1 MNFFS
6 KTHFFMII
14 IIISRLKL
22 LSSNIILKFK
32 TTPNKTLT
40 KENLMESLYT
50 NKIYVEIKIGTPEQK
65 IPMFLKSRAFSSFIT
80 AKNFN
85 ESMKKYDYTKS
96 TTFKYLEDIMIKFYK
111 YDFTEAFL
119 ATDTFDFGNNKKCDN
134 LTIIIAKDLRESSK
148 YLNGVFGLQL
158 TPNEKHLAETYN
170 MISLLKEKKLIYDYS
185 FSLKYKNNNEGEF
198 IIGKDKN
205 LNDEEMKTGKLG
217 LDGDSL
223 QWSIDLD
230 VSVNGIKI
238 ENNSLSYIY
247 YEFGFIESTNSYK
260 KNINDIYFNKYL
272 NNKKCVQIELKRFYY
287 YYVCDDDI
295 DISSFPNLTFYNR
308 EINYTFSFNG
318 NELFYT
324 FENKIFFLIIFPDYS
339 DSWSFGK
346 IFLQKYH
353 ILLDRD
359 KKIFGLFLNDKNK
372 IKIPFSWILI
382 FILFITLISVLI
394 YIKFF
399 IVKAKRKIRANE
411 LDDDYDYISYDNQGE
426 KLIN

>member
-158 TPNEKHLAETYN
+158 SATEKNLAETYN
-170 MISLLKEKKLIYDYS
+170 MISLLNEKKLMYDYS
-185 FSLKYKNNNEGEF
+185 FSLKYNNHNEGEF
-198 IIGKDKN
+198 IIGRDMNVKN
-205 LNDEEMKTGKLG
+205 EEINTGKIG
-217 LDGDSL
+217 RDGSTM
-223 QWSIDLD
+223 QWSIAFD
-230 VSVNGIKI
+230 VSVNGINI
-238 ENNSLSYIY
+238 ENHTLSFIY
-247 YEFGFIESTNSYK
+247 YEFGFMESTNSYK
-260 KNINDIYFNKYL
+260 ANINNLFFNKYL
-272 NNKKCVQIELKRFYY
+272 NNTKCVENELKSFYS

-295 DISSFPNLTFYNR
+295 NIMDFPNLTFYNK
-308 EINYTFSFNG
+308 EINYTFSFTG
-318 NELFYT
+318 NELFYK
-324 FENKIFFLIIFPDYS
+324 FENKMFFLIIFTDYS
-339 DSWSFGK
+339 ESWSFGK
-346 IFLQKYH
+346 LFLRKYH
-353 ILLDRD
+353 LLFDRD
-359 KKIFGLFLNDKNK
+359 KKIFGLYPNDKK
-372 IKIPFSWILI
+372 TIKIPFSWILI
-382 FILFITLISVLI
+382 FILLITLISVII
-394 YIKFF
+394 YAKFF

-411 LDDDYDYISYDNQGE
+411 LDDDYEYIINNNQSE

>member
-1 MNFFS
+1 MKVFTKTNFF
-6 KTHFFMII
+6 II
-14 IIISRLKL
+14 IIISQIKL
-22 LSSNIILKFK
+22 ISSNIILNFK
-32 TTPNKTLT
+32 TSLNKTLT
-40 KENLMESLYT
+40 KENLMENLFT
-50 NKIYVEIKIGTPEQK
+50 NKIYIEIKIGTPEQK
-65 IPMFLKSRAFSSFIT
+65 IPMYLKTKTFSSFIT
-80 AKNFN
+80 GKNFK
-85 ESMKKYDYTKS
+85 ESIKKYDYSKS
-96 TTFKYLEDIMIKFYK
+96 TTFKYLEDITIKFYK

-119 ATDTFDFGNNKKCDN
+119 ATDTFNFGNNKKCDN

-205 LNDEEMKTGKLG
+205 LNDEEINTGKLG
-217 LDGDSL
+217 HNGDSL

-272 NNKKCVQIELKRFYY
+272 NNKKCVQIELKMFYY

-318 NELFYT
+318 NELFYK

-346 IFLQKYH
+346 LFLQKYH

-359 KKIFGLFLNDKNK
+359 KKIFGVYPNDKNK

-411 LDDDYDYISYDNQGE
+411 LDDDYEYITYDNQGE